1 MNTVLE
7 LTRTTTS
14 LDSFLELLFCHFKVY
29 KTKYALFCFDARPKS
44 CSRFVS
50 RFGCAFGTQRTRIE
64 TIHNSCCP
72 ATIEKQHAQLES
84 PPQFVMPGPSHP
96 INATA
101 TVAWLALLASA
112 GAAIVS
118 FRLLASSTTKK
129 EKATSTTTR
138 TDFDARCRA
147 IETHLRRTQKPARA
161 LDIRVVSCTDTTLTL
176 SAPLCRNHNVHGTAF
191 CGSLYSLAALAS
203 YYLARDWL
211 QRNYDNDDGDN
222 NDPTY
227 HLVGRAGSIRYLKA
241 VTSVLFEATSTL
253 PADVSMLETF
263 REDLRTKRKAIMS
276 IDGEILQPDTNG
288 DALVACRYSIEVCAY
303 YG

>member
-1 MNTVLE
+1 
-7 LTRTTTS
+7 
-14 LDSFLELLFCHFKVY
+14 
-29 KTKYALFCFDARPKS
+29 
-44 CSRFVS
+44 
-50 RFGCAFGTQRTRIE
+50 
-64 TIHNSCCP
+64 
-72 ATIEKQHAQLES
+72 
-84 PPQFVMPGPSHP
+84 MPGPNHP
-96 INATA
+96 ISATA

-112 GAAIVS
+112 AAAIVS
-118 FRLLASSTTKK
+118 YRLLASSAKK
-129 EKATSTTTR
+129 EQATSTTTR
-138 TDFDARCRA
+138 TDDARRRL

-161 LDIRVVSCTDTTLTL
+161 LDIRVASCTDTTLTL

-222 NDPTY
+222 DPTY

-253 PADVSMLETF
+253 PADVSVLETF

-276 IDGEILQPDTNG
+276 IDGEILQQDNNG